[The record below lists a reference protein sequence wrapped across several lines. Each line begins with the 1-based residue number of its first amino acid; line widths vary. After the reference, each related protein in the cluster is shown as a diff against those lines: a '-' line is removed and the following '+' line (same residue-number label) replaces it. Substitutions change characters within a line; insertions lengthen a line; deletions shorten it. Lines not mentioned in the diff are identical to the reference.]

1 MNLLIHEFRK
11 MKTEF
16 ISLFTEVVKDKPCQP
31 RQQVSYTGG
40 FFMHGNFTETV
51 HKDIYFMNLPS
62 SQIPLDSCVYEGHI
76 FQGPFLEFFIRNSTC
91 KLILIYFAVCM
102 VA

>member
-1 MNLLIHEFRK
+1 
-11 MKTEF
+11 
-16 ISLFTEVVKDKPCQP
+16 
-31 RQQVSYTGG
+31 
-40 FFMHGNFTETV
+40 MHGNFTETV

-102 VA
+102 VAQTVFDMGSAISLLLVKHGEEKKYL